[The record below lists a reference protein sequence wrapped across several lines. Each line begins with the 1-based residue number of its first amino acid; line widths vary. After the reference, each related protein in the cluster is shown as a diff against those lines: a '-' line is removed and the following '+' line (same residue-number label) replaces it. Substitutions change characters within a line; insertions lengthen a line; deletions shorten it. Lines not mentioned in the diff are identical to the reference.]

1 MLLEVGFQQQK
12 IEMTIDLLCLNLL
25 PMVEK
30 TNKHQEF
37 ADRLTAVMNRKG
49 LSVKELSEACG
60 GTYEMAR
67 RYTIG
72 TAKPRDEKLS
82 LIADWIGVDPAWL
95 DYGDS
100 RTNFSPPHKTPI
112 IEAQPSFTESE
123 SESTE
128 FSYLSEEE
136 KRLVRVFRKF
146 PDHEA
151 KNMLLAFEMRYKQLY
166 DFYAKYTTPPSD

>member
-1 MLLEVGFQQQK
+1 
-12 IEMTIDLLCLNLL
+12 MTINSLCLNLL
-25 PMVEK
+25 SMVEK

-37 ADRLTAVMNRKG
+37 ADRLTAVMNKKG

-60 GTYEMAR
+60 VTYEMAR

-82 LIADWIGVDPAWL
+82 RIAEWIGVDPVWL
-95 DYGDS
+95 DYGDN
-100 RTNFSPPHKTPI
+100 RANFFPHQPTPVIETQPPHV
-112 IEAQPSFTESE
+112 ESD
-123 SESTE
+123 SAE
-128 FSYLSEEE
+128 FAYLSEEE

-166 DFYAKYTTPPSD
+166 DFYAKYTTPPTD